1 MQQTPHLI
9 IIDEKPTVMTEPD
22 LNLLFALDVLLAER
36 SVASA
41 ARRLGLSASAMSRTL
56 SRLRETTGD
65 PLLVRAGRNMVLTPY
80 AEGIRERTQ
89 NAVFEARSVLRPAL
103 PGMNVAHL
111 EQVFTLRA
119 NDGFV
124 EAFGPTLIAEAAA
137 IAPGVLL
144 RFLPKAEK
152 SARPLREGLVDL
164 EIGVLGE
171 MGPEIRVQALFRDRF
186 VGVVRKTHP
195 LAQLNAVTPQAYV
208 AWGHVVASR
217 RGLLSGPVDD
227 GLAEHGLTRN
237 IAAVV
242 PGFPAALAVARSSD
256 LVALIPASFLIS
268 PATEDIFHVFEL
280 PVKTH
285 RITVS
290 QLWHPR
296 SEVDPAQR
304 WLRQFVREVCQRLMP
319 E

>member
-1 MQQTPHLI
+1 M
-9 IIDEKPTVMTEPD
+9 
-22 LNLLFALDVLLAER
+22 
-36 SVASA
+36 
-41 ARRLGLSASAMSRTL
+41 
-56 SRLRETTGD
+56 
-65 PLLVRAGRNMVLTPY
+65 
-80 AEGIRERTQ
+80 
-89 NAVFEARSVLRPAL
+89 
-103 PGMNVAHL
+103 
-111 EQVFTLRA
+111 
-119 NDGFV
+119 
-124 EAFGPTLIAEAAA
+124 
-137 IAPGVLL
+137 LL

-152 SARPLREGLVDL
+152 SARPLREGLDL
-164 EIGVLGE
+164 EIGVLG
-171 MGPEIRVQALFRDRF
+171 GDGAGDPRP
-186 VGVVRKTHP
+186 VRYFGIGLWGCAKNAP
-195 LAQLNAVTPQAYV
+195 AGADNAVTPQAYV
-208 AWGHVVASR
+208 ARGHVVASR

-304 WLRQFVREVCQRLMP
+304 WLRQFVRAVCQRLMP